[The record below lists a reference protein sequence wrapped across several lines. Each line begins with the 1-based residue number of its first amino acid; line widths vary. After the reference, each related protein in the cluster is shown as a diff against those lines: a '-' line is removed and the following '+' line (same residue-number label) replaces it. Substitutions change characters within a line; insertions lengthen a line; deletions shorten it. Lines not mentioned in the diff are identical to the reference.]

1 MHLINYDLGGIFCKN
16 CSLELAIINFDIVL
30 FKKIY
35 QLYLLNYQ
43 DINKWKVEKEE
54 LNKILNILENH
65 CQKYNNKLIIT

>member
-1 MHLINYDLGGIFCKN
+1 M
-16 CSLELAIINFDIVL
+16 

>member
-1 MHLINYDLGGIFCKN
+1 MIWVVFFCKN
-16 CSLELAIINFDIVL
+16 CSLKLAIINFDIVL